1 MAGQWSLSEMPSQA
15 GRVALVTGAN
25 RGLGLEISAALAA
38 AGATVVMACR
48 NPVSAQSALDEIS
61 RRVPG
66 ATLEPMALDLADLAS
81 VRRFAQEFCGRFD
94 SLGLL
99 VNNASAIMVPKQ
111 KTRDGFEM
119 HIGTNHL
126 GHFALTGLLLGRL
139 AATGSSRIVNT
150 ASLAHRLTPG
160 LDLDDLNLDKV
171 EYKEMDAYG
180 RSKLAALLF
189 TFELDR
195 RLRRA
200 GLPIQATVA
209 HPGYTATNTDIG
221 NFLMRLATR
230 IFAQAPAQGALPAL
244 YAATA
249 AAVQGGDY
257 IGPGGMKELR
267 GPPVKVSCRP
277 EALDETAGAR
287 LWSISEQLTGVS
299 YLSG

>member
-1 MAGQWSLSEMPSQA
+1 MTSHWTLSEMPSQA
-15 GRVALVTGAN
+15 GRLALVTGAN

-48 NPVSAQSALDEIS
+48 NTVSAQSALDEIG
-61 RRVPG
+61 RRIPG
-66 ATLEPMALDLADLAS
+66 ARLEPMTLDLADLSS
-81 VRRFAQEFCGRFD
+81 VRRFAQEFSGRFGNLD
-94 SLGLL
+94 LL

-126 GHFALTGLLLGRL
+126 GHFALTGLLLDRL
-139 AATGSSRIVNT
+139 AAAGSSRIVNT

-180 RSKLAALLF
+180 RSKLAALLY

-200 GLPIQATVA
+200 GLPIMATVA

-221 NFLMRLATR
+221 SFLMRLATR

-249 AAVQGGDY
+249 PTVQGGDY

-267 GPPVKVSCRP
+267 GKPVKVECRP
-277 EALDETAGAR
+277 EARDEAAAAR
-287 LWSISEQLTGVS
+287 LWTLSEQLTGVS
-299 YLSG
+299 YLKG

>member
-1 MAGQWSLSEMPSQA
+1 MAGQWTLSEMPSQA

-48 NPVSAQSALDEIS
+48 NAVSAQSALDEIG
-61 RRVPG
+61 RRTPG
-66 ATLEPMALDLADLAS
+66 AKLQPMSLDLADLGS
-81 VRRFAQEFCGRFD
+81 VRRFAQEFSGRFG
-94 SLGLL
+94 SLDLL
-99 VNNASAIMVPKQ
+99 INNASAIMVPKQ

-126 GHFALTGLLLGRL
+126 GHFALTGLLLDRL
-139 AATGSSRIVNT
+139 AAGPSRIVNT

-160 LDLDDLNLDKV
+160 LDLDDLNLDRI

-200 GLPIQATVA
+200 ALPTLATVA

-221 NFLMRLATR
+221 SFLMRLATR

-249 AAVQGGDY
+249 PTVRGGDY

-267 GPPVKVSCRP
+267 GKPVKVECRP
-277 EALDETAGAR
+277 EARDEAAAAR
-287 LWSISEQLTGVS
+287 LWRLSEQLTGFS

>member
-1 MAGQWSLSEMPSQA
+1 MTSHWTLSEMPSQA
-15 GRVALVTGAN
+15 GRLALVTGAN

-48 NPVSAQSALDEIS
+48 NTVSAQSALDEIG
-61 RRVPG
+61 RRIPG
-66 ATLEPMALDLADLAS
+66 ARLEPMTLDLADLSS
-81 VRRFAQEFCGRFD
+81 VRRFAQEFSGRFGNLD
-94 SLGLL
+94 LL

-126 GHFALTGLLLGRL
+126 GHFALTGLLLDRL
-139 AATGSSRIVNT
+139 AAAGSSRIVNT

-180 RSKLAALLF
+180 RSKLAALLY

-200 GLPIQATVA
+200 GLPIMATVA

-221 NFLMRLATR
+221 SFLMRLATR

-249 AAVQGGDY
+249 PTVQGGDY

-267 GPPVKVSCRP
+267 GKPVKVDCRP
-277 EALDETAGAR
+277 EARDEAAAAK
-287 LWSISEQLTGVS
+287 LWSLSEQLTGVR
-299 YLSG
+299 YLDG

>member
-1 MAGQWSLSEMPSQA
+1 MAGQWTLSEMPSQA

-48 NPVSAQSALDEIS
+48 NAVSAQSALDEIG
-61 RRVPG
+61 RRTPG
-66 ATLEPMALDLADLAS
+66 AKLQPMSLDLADLAS
-81 VRRFAQEFCGRFD
+81 VRRFAQEFSGRFG
-94 SLGLL
+94 SLDLL
-99 VNNASAIMVPKQ
+99 INNASAIMVPKQ

-126 GHFALTGLLLGRL
+126 GHFALTGLLLDRL
-139 AATGSSRIVNT
+139 AAGPSRIVNT

-160 LDLDDLNLDKV
+160 LDLDDLNMDRI

-200 GLPIQATVA
+200 ALPTLATVA

-221 NFLMRLATR
+221 SFLMRLATR
-230 IFAQAPAQGALPAL
+230 LFAQAPAQGALPAL

-249 AAVQGGDY
+249 PTVRGGDY

-267 GPPVKVSCRP
+267 GKPVKVECRP
-277 EALDETAGAR
+277 EARDEAAAAR
-287 LWSISEQLTGVS
+287 LWRLSEQLTGVS